1 MGIISALVSVLKAMP
16 VLERLVLAVADGV
29 REAKAKARFEAK
41 LDHIDAAIER
51 SRPDWWERMPIGG
64 TEERR
69 DADQAPRVPQGRTGR
84 T

>member
-41 LDHIDAAIER
+41 LDHIDAAIAR
-51 SRPDWWERMPIGG
+51 SRPDWWARLPIGG
-64 TEERR
+64 IEERR